1 MDYVG
6 VRRIAPDGATAGESR
21 MLGLF
26 TTKAYAEPASQ
37 TPLLH
42 RKLAPILAAEDL
54 IEGSHDYKAAVALF
68 DSFPKDEL
76 FAAPVDDLRGAVVAL
91 LGGAAPGPRPPAR
104 PPRTPTAAARR

>member
-1 MDYVG
+1 
-6 VRRIAPDGATAGESR
+6 

-37 TPLLH
+37 TPLLN
-42 RKLAPILAAEDL
+42 RKLRQILRHEDL

-76 FAAPVDDLRGAVVAL
+76 FSARTDDLRRAVVAL
-91 LGGAAPGPRPPAR
+91 LALEGDRVRLLGRR
-104 PPRTPTAAARR
+104 SPTAARSR

>member
-1 MDYVG
+1 MDYIG
-6 VRRIAPDGATAGESR
+6 VRRISADGEIVGEAR

-42 RKLAPILAAEDL
+42 RKLRQILRSEDL
-54 IEGSHDYKAAVALF
+54 IEGSHDYKAAVSLF

-76 FAAPVDDLRGAVVAL
+76 FAASTDDLRRAVVAL
-91 LGGAAPGPRPPAR
+91 LGSRASRCGCSAAA
-104 PPRTPTAAARR
+104 TPTAAAPR

>member
-6 VRRIAPDGATAGESR
+6 VRRVSRRRRDRRRGAAARPVHDQGVR
-21 MLGLF
+21 R
-26 TTKAYAEPASQ
+26 AARQ

-42 RKLAPILAAEDL
+42 RKLRQILDAEDL

-76 FAAPVDDLRGAVVAL
+76 FAAPADDLRRAVVAL
-91 LGGAAPGPRPPAR
+91 LALQGDQVRAAR
-104 PPRTPTAAARR
+104 PPRPPTAAARR